1 MIGKHLERERIEGI
15 YNFIGKGINYFQ
27 TAGTIGG
34 TTFALISLGQ
44 PVGEVLVYGGA
55 GTFSYLFGES
65 LNKINGKIREKAIKN
80 LERKAIKD
88 IESRKAA

>member
-1 MIGKHLERERIEGI
+1 MKDKNLEREKIEGI
-15 YNFIGKGINYFQ
+15 YNFIGKGINYIK
-27 TAGTIGG
+27 TVGTIGG

-44 PVGEVLVYGGA
+44 PTGEVLVYGGV

-80 LERKAIKD
+80 LESKTVV
-88 IESRKAA
+88 

>member
-1 MIGKHLERERIEGI
+1 MIDKNLERERIEGI
-15 YNFIGKGINYFQ
+15 YNFIGKGINYIK

-44 PVGEVLVYGGA
+44 PAGEVLVYGGA

-65 LNKINGKIREKAIKN
+65 LNKINEKIREKALKD
-80 LERKAIKD
+80 LENR
-88 IESRKAA
+88 AA